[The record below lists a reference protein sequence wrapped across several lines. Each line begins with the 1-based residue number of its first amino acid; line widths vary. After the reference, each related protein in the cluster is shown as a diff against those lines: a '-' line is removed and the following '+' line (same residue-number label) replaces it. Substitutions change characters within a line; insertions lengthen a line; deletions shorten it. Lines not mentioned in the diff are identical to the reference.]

1 MNLKKGKRIFFAFAC
16 VYFAKKLKWIWQLS
30 PRIGQ
35 CLLWDQIKVSNKSNL
50 RETRGLFD
58 DEDDKLN
65 DEDDGND
72 DSNDD
77 DDEEEDGNDDSKDD
91 DDDDENKDIYKDGIF
106 FQSCLERKQLVK
118 TIMCLG
124 PSTGSAA

>member
-1 MNLKKGKRIFFAFAC
+1 MNLKEGKRIFFAFAC

-65 DEDDGND
+65 DEDDDND
-72 DSNDD
+72 DSN
-77 DDEEEDGNDDSKDD
+77 D

>member
-1 MNLKKGKRIFFAFAC
+1 MNLKEGKRIFFAFAC

-65 DEDDGND
+65 DEDDDN
-72 DSNDD
+72 
-77 DDEEEDGNDDSKDD
+77 
-91 DDDDENKDIYKDGIF
+91 DDENKDIYKDGIF
-106 FQSCLERKQLVK
+106 FQSFLERKQLVK
-118 TIMCLG
+118 TIMSLG

>member
-1 MNLKKGKRIFFAFAC
+1 M
-16 VYFAKKLKWIWQLS
+16 
-30 PRIGQ
+30 
-35 CLLWDQIKVSNKSNL
+35 LWDQIKVSNKSNL

-72 DSNDD
+72 DIN
-77 DDEEEDGNDDSKDD
+77 
-91 DDDDENKDIYKDGIF
+91 DENKDIYKDGIF
-106 FQSCLERKQLVK
+106 FQSSLKRKQLVK
-118 TIMCLG
+118 TIMSLG